1 MKALVIRIS
10 LLVLI
15 PFAAALGQQS
25 PGSIDKKKSADLTL
39 QEAEKLFLQNNAEL
53 IAQGYQVEQS
63 RANIITAK
71 LFENP
76 ELSYENLFY
85 NQESGKFLQTSMAY
99 GQFSGSLTQL
109 IRLAGKRNKDIKI
122 AKTELQLENLQYYDL
137 IRTLR
142 FELRSTFYEAFYTQS
157 SILVYDQLIGAL
169 DQLLRAS
176 EKQLESGNIAN
187 KDVIRIKSSLYGLK
201 MEYTALQNGLEALKS
216 RLKLLCGVDPAM
228 EIGLSG
234 QGIAPHDFKPDSMPF
249 QVLLDSAKV
258 SRADLQLAKTG
269 LTYAQ
274 DMLALQH
281 AKAVPDVAV
290 SLSYDLKGNYPEKY
304 TGIGISMPI
313 PLFNRNQG
321 EIKKAK
327 IAVETSNAAISR
339 KEAEAASELYTNYQ
353 SAIKIERVYKAMDV
367 DFKANFDQL
376 MEGVISNFRQ
386 RNISLLEF
394 LDFYDAYKE
403 STIQRDKLQFE
414 LMNAKEA
421 LNYQTG
427 TNIFK

>member
-1 MKALVIRIS
+1 MKAFVTRIS
-10 LLVLI
+10 FLVLI
-15 PFAAALGQQS
+15 PFSAAFSQEPTS
-25 PGSIDKKKSADLTL
+25 LTL
-39 QEAEKLFLQNNAEL
+39 HEAEKLFLQNNAQL

-122 AKTELQLENLQYYDL
+122 AKTELQIENLQYYDL

-142 FELRSTFYEAFYTQS
+142 FELRSTFYEALYTQS
-157 SILVYDQLIGAL
+157 SIMVYDQLIGSL
-169 DQLLRAS
+169 GQLLRAS
-176 EKQLESGNIAN
+176 EKQFESGNIAN
-187 KDVIRIKSSLYGLK
+187 KDVIRIKSSLYSLK
-201 MEYTALQNGLEALKS
+201 MEYTSVQNELEALKG

-228 EIGLSG
+228 DISLSG
-234 QGIAPHDFKPDSMPF
+234 QGIEPREFKPDTMPF
-249 QVLLDSAKV
+249 HALLDSAKV
-258 SRADLQLAKTG
+258 SRADLQLAKTS

-281 AKAVPDVAV
+281 AKAVPDIAV

-327 IAVETSNAAISR
+327 IAVEASNADISR
-339 KEAEAASELYTNYQ
+339 KEAEVASELYTNYQ
-353 SAIKIERVYKAMDV
+353 SAIKIERLYKDMDL
-367 DFKANFDQL
+367 DFKGNFDQL
-376 MEGVISNFRQ
+376 MDGVFLNFKQ
-386 RNISLLEF
+386 RNIRLLEF

-403 STIQRDKLQFE
+403 STIQRNELQFE